1 MKPFNTVILFGRR
14 SHSTETG
21 NDSLDYKELNL
32 QQLVSALNQYKSEK
46 KTIVAVSSGDLKSV
60 EEILKENDVNVIEL
74 KTPTRGALISLAMCL
89 EEIEENV
96 PLIIATGDAISK
108 IDTKEFIAAMK
119 FAGCDAGIVAMK
131 STNLNYS
138 YIRKLGESVIE
149 VAEKKMISNLATT
162 GLYYFSDRALLVKSI
177 EWVISNELA
186 INSNYYLST
195 AINYLISTNAKIGLV
210 EIPDTD
216 YIR

>member
-1 MKPFNTVILFGRR
+1 MKAFNTVILFGRR
-14 SHSTETG
+14 NHSTVAEKNTI
-21 NDSLDYKELNL
+21 DYKELNL
-32 QQLVSALNQYKSEK
+32 QQLVNALNQYKSER
-46 KTIVAVSSGDLKSV
+46 KTIIAVSSDDLKSI
-60 EEILKENDVNVIEL
+60 EGILKENDVNVMEL

-119 FAGCDAGIVAMK
+119 FSGCDAGIVAMK
-131 STNLNYS
+131 STNPNYS
-138 YIRKLGESVIE
+138 YIRKLRESVIE
-149 VAEKKMISNLATT
+149 VAEKKMISDLATT
-162 GLYYFSDRALLVKSI
+162 GLYYFRDRALLVKSI

>member
-1 MKPFNTVILFGRR
+1 MKAFNTVILFGRR
-14 SHSTETG
+14 NISILVGEDNLH
-21 NDSLDYKELNL
+21 YKELNV
-32 QQLVSALNQYKSEK
+32 QQLVNALNHYKSENR
-46 KTIVAVSSGDLKSV
+46 TIVAVSSEDLESL
-60 EEILKENDVNVIEL
+60 EPILIENDINVIEL

-96 PLIIATGDAISK
+96 PLIIAAGDAISK
-108 IDTKEFIAAMK
+108 INTEEFIAAMESS
-119 FAGCDAGIVAMK
+119 GYDAGVVAMK
-131 STNLNYS
+131 SDNPNYS
-138 YIRKLGESVIE
+138 YIRKFGESVIE

-162 GLYYFSDRALLVKSI
+162 GLYYFRDRALLVKSI

-186 INSNYYLST
+186 INNNYYLST

-210 EIPDTD
+210 EIPGTD